1 MIKVGFIGAGDIAY
15 LHGEGVQAT
24 SNARLHGIWNRTR
37 VKAEEKASLFDTQVF
52 DTPAE
57 LIEAVD
63 VVFVLTNMETHH
75 AFCMQAI
82 EAGKHVLVENPPRLP
97 FRRLRR
103 LRHLPCKRG
112 SK

>member
-63 VVFVLTNMETHH
+63 VVYVLTNMDTHH

-82 EAGKHVLVENPPRLP
+82 EAG
-97 FRRLRR
+97 
-103 LRHLPCKRG
+103 
-112 SK
+112 